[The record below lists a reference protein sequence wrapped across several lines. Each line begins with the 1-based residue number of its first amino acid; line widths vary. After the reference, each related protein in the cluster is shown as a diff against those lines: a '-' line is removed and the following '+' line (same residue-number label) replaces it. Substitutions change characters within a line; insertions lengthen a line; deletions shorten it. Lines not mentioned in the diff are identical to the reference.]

1 MIETTVAVMGI
12 LLCGG
17 MLAVVLRGSRPE
29 LAMCL
34 ALATGALA
42 VLMLMRHVAPVL
54 SAINGMV
61 QSSTIPSEYI
71 KIVLKASGICL
82 ITQLTADTCR
92 DAGETALAGKA
103 AFAGRMALLLI
114 SLPLF
119 EDMLRLVTAL
129 AQGQAV
135 SG

>member
-1 MIETTVAVMGI
+1 MTETIVAVMGV
-12 LLCGG
+12 LLCAG
-17 MLAVVLRGSRPE
+17 MLAVVLRGQRPE

-34 ALATGALA
+34 SLAAGAL
-42 VLMLMRHVAPVL
+42 VVTLLMRHITPAL
-54 SAINGMV
+54 TALDGMV
-61 QSSTIPSEYI
+61 QGSTIPSEYI
-71 KIVLKASGICL
+71 KIVLKASGICVL
-82 ITQLTADTCR
+82 TQLTADTCR

-103 AFAGRMALLLI
+103 ELAGRMVLLLI

-119 EDMLRLVTAL
+119 EDMLQLVTAL

>member
-1 MIETTVAVMGI
+1 MIETTVAVMGV

-17 MLAVVLRGSRPE
+17 MLAVVLRGQRPE
-29 LAMCL
+29 LSMCL

-42 VLMLMRHVAPVL
+42 VMMLLRHVAPVL
-54 SAINGMV
+54 TAIDGMI
-61 QSSTIPSEYI
+61 QSSAIPSEYI

-103 AFAGRMALLLI
+103 ELVGRMALLII

-119 EDMLRLVTAL
+119 EDMLRLVTTL